1 MIQFKH
7 ITKQFSDNFVLQDF
21 NLDIQKNEKIIIRG
35 RSGIGKSTIFKL
47 LLGFV
52 KPDKGEIVFEGK
64 ALNEKTIWEFRKKIV
79 YISQDLT
86 IGTGKVHQLFKDTL
100 SLKTNAERKKESLK
114 TVNEL
119 LSQFELNEAILDMD
133 LEELSGG
140 EKQRVAIINGL
151 LLKRTIFLL
160 DEVTSALDK
169 SLKKKV
175 SDFFYLHPNFTVLS
189 ISHDN
194 YMSEN
199 GTIRTL
205 KLD

>member
-1 MIQFKH
+1 M
-7 ITKQFSDNFVLQDF
+7 
-21 NLDIQKNEKIIIRG
+21 
-35 RSGIGKSTIFKL
+35 
-47 LLGFV
+47 
-52 KPDKGEIVFEGK
+52 
-64 ALNEKTIWEFRKKIV
+64 
-79 YISQDLT
+79 
-86 IGTGKVHQLFKDTL
+86 HQLFKDTL

-119 LSQFELNEAILDMD
+119 LSHFELNETILNMK

-140 EKQRVAIINGL
+140 EKQRIAIINGL

-175 SDFFYLHPNFTVLS
+175 SDFFYLLPDFTVLS

-194 YMSEN
+194 YSPEN

-205 KLD
+205 NLD

>member
-21 NLDIQKNEKIIIRG
+21 SFSIQKTEKVIITG

-52 KPDKGEIVFEGK
+52 KPDKGEIWFEGK
-64 ALNEKTIWEFRKKIV
+64 VLDEKSIWDFRKKIV
-79 YISQDLT
+79 YISQDLN
-86 IGTGKVHQLFKDTL
+86 IGTGKVHQLFEDTL
-100 SLKTNAERKKESLK
+100 SLKTNAEWKTESLN

-119 LSQFELNEAILDMD
+119 LSQFELNKTIFDMS
-133 LEELSGG
+133 LEDLSGG

-151 LLKRTIFLL
+151 LLKRDIFLL

-175 SDFFYLHPNFTVLS
+175 IDFFYLHPTFTVLS

-194 YMSEN
+194 YMPEN
-199 GTIRTL
+199 KTIRTL

>member
-21 NLDIQKNEKIIIRG
+21 SFSIQKTEKVIITG

-52 KPDKGEIVFEGK
+52 KPDKGEIWFEGK
-64 ALNEKTIWEFRKKIV
+64 VLDEKSIWDFRKKIV
-79 YISQDLT
+79 YISQDLN
-86 IGTGKVHQLFKDTL
+86 IGTGKVHQLFEDTL
-100 SLKTNAERKKESLK
+100 SLKTNAEWKTESLN

-119 LSQFELNEAILDMD
+119 LSQFELNKTILDMS
-133 LEELSGG
+133 LEDLSGG

-151 LLKRTIFLL
+151 LLKRDIFLL

-175 SDFFYLHPNFTVLS
+175 SDFFYLHPTFTVLS

-194 YMSEN
+194 YMPEN
-199 GTIRTL
+199 KTIRTL